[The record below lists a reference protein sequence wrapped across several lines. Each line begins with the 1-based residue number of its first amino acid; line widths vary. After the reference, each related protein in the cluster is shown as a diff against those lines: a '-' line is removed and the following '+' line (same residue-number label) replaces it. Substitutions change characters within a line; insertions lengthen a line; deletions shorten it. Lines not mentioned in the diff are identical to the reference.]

1 MVLSFIIISD
11 ALSFLCLLCV
21 YLYFSHDFSPLCLY
35 RYDTVYSCHVPCD
48 LVKGFVS
55 TEVEELHSRDYT
67 RRPNQS
73 WPCLVP
79 VGGLRRLTSPAV
91 GQLARGA
98 SAGQG
103 TGNGLQ

>member
-11 ALSFLCLLCV
+11 ALSFLSRSSVCRT
-21 YLYFSHDFSPLCLY
+21 YFEYFSPLSL
-35 RYDTVYSCHVPCD
+35 YSCHVPCD
-48 LVKGFVS
+48 LVKGFIS